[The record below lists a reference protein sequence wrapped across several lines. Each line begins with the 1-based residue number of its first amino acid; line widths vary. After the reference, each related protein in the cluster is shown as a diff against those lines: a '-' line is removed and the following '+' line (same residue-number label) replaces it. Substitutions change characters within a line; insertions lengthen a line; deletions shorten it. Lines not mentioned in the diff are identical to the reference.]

1 MRNIFKREKTEKE
14 IPNISTLD
22 VSLNVPKESTF
33 AVQLKMLALTEQDLR
48 MLKYVHPWIEANI
61 AEIVDQFYEN
71 LENESSLSKIIEDNS
86 SVERLKKTLTIHIQ
100 EMFNGQI
107 DPSFLEKRI
116 RIAQIHVKI
125 GLEIKWYMCA
135 FQGMLNSIITILH
148 EKIPQQTLFSE
159 VIKATTK
166 MFNLEQQ
173 LVLEAFQAEIDH
185 ERNRQESEKE
195 ELHQKIKETSEQLSV
210 IFQRS
215 RSSTA
220 SLVSQLDEILQYA
233 QQGSE
238 TSENVEAAS
247 LDRRNDLQKQEQQM
261 EVIEEKMNGIKQE
274 SKNLTTISQQIESII
289 RLVTD
294 IAEQTNLL
302 ALNAAIE
309 AARAGE
315 EGKGFAVVADEV
327 RKLSEQTKSSVKN
340 VTALIKET
348 NDQVSKVTDYV
359 NDMEDSVSSSSQN
372 MRHTYQFFEELVE
385 KMHESKG
392 HNNTIETEIE
402 KFFNQMD
409 EVNQSFGDISQAID
423 DLVAMT

>member
-1 MRNIFKREKTEKE
+1 M
-14 IPNISTLD
+14 
-22 VSLNVPKESTF
+22 
-33 AVQLKMLALTEQDLR
+33 
-48 MLKYVHPWIEANI
+48 
-61 AEIVDQFYEN
+61 
-71 LENESSLSKIIEDNS
+71 
-86 SVERLKKTLTIHIQ
+86 
-100 EMFNGQI
+100 
-107 DPSFLEKRI
+107 
-116 RIAQIHVKI
+116 
-125 GLEIKWYMCA
+125 
-135 FQGMLNSIITILH
+135 
-148 EKIPQQTLFSE
+148 
-159 VIKATTK
+159 
-166 MFNLEQQ
+166 
-173 LVLEAFQAEIDH
+173 
-185 ERNRQESEKE
+185 
-195 ELHQKIKETSEQLSV
+195 
-210 IFQRS
+210 
-215 RSSTA
+215 
-220 SLVSQLDEILQYA
+220 DEILQYA